1 MSLTFIDTNKLPKVK
16 TPQGEV
22 TEVLNEK
29 LVGAK
34 NIVAALRWLKSGE
47 QLEAKPAG
55 KHQLIYLVE
64 GKGRI
69 KLNGKDYDV
78 AKGAGVYLGPDEGA
92 TISAADGG
100 SLKLFHLNVP
110 PIPA

>member
-1 MSLTFIDTNKLPKVK
+1 MPLTFIDTKSLPKQK
-16 TPQGEV
+16 TAQGEA

-34 NIVAALRWLKSGE
+34 NVVATLRWLSAGE
-47 QLEAKPAG
+47 RFDAKPAD

-64 GKGRI
+64 GDGSI
-69 KLNGKDYDV
+69 ELDGKDYDV
-78 AKGAGVYLGPDEGA
+78 RKGAGVYLGPDEGA
-92 TISAADGG
+92 TVSAGSGG
-100 SLKLFHLNVP
+100 SLKLFHLVVP